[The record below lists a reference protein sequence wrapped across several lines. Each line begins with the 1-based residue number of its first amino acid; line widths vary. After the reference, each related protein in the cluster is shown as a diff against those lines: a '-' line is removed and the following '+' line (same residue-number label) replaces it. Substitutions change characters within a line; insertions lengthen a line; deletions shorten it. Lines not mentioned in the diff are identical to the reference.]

1 MPAGVSYSLSIQIKN
16 APDRHE
22 VKAANTAQK
31 GLKDSIHKKSS
42 NTVPRSLYDVIHSN
56 Y

>member
-16 APDRHE
+16 PPYRHE
-22 VKAANTAQK
+22 LKAANIAQK

-42 NTVPRSLYDVIHSN
+42 NTVPRSLYDVIHSD